1 MKTQVELL
9 NEAKSLADVG
19 QEYGS
24 IVGKLEPEMRLRL
37 KAYVLNMDEK
47 LASKTIFGAVTWRER
62 INVPKGRGRPKK

>member
-9 NEAKSLADVG
+9 NEAKSLANVG

-24 IVGKLEPEMRLRL
+24 IVGKLEPEMKLRL

>member
-24 IVGKLEPEMRLRL
+24 IVGKLEPEMKLRL

-47 LASKTIFGAVTWRER
+47 LASKTIFGSVTWRER

>member
-9 NEAKSLADVG
+9 NEAKSLANVG

>member
-9 NEAKSLADVG
+9 NEAKSLANVG

-24 IVGKLEPEMRLRL
+24 IVGKLEPEMKLRL

-47 LASKTIFGAVTWRER
+47 LANKTIFGAVTWRER